1 MTNTEYEAACITAA
15 KCYDRF
21 EGEHKL
27 RQIDEIIK
35 NLETSLANLHEQ
47 RREIV
52 NQYNLNKCEHIPKV
66 IVPGTEGFPDGYMF
80 CEKCGAKL

>member
-15 KCYDRF
+15 GCYDRF

-27 RQIDEIIK
+27 KQMDEIIK

-52 NQYNLNKCEHIPKV
+52 NQYNLNKCKHSYV
-66 IVPGTEGFPDGYMF
+66 WHTGYARWY
-80 CEKCGAKL
+80 CSKCGAAK

>member
-1 MTNTEYEAACITAA
+1 MTNEEYEAACITAA

-27 RQIDEIIK
+27 RQIDEIIN

-52 NQYNLNKCEHIPKV
+52 NQYNLNKCKHDYV
-66 IVPGTEGFPDGYMF
+66 WHTGYARWYCSK
-80 CEKCGAKL
+80 CEATK

>member
-1 MTNTEYEAACITAA
+1 MQNVTNSEYEAACVTAT

-35 NLETSLANLHEQ
+35 NLETSLANMHEQ

-52 NQYNLNKCEHIPKV
+52 NQYNLNKCQHNYV
-66 IVPGTEGFPDGYMF
+66 WHTGYARWYCSM
-80 CEKCGAKL
+80 CGATK